1 MDKSQL
7 QQLVAI
13 AGEKSIL
20 TAKSD
25 ILCYS
30 YDSSLESQLQQYL
43 PSAVFIPDKAEAI
56 PPVMSFCHQHAIPV
70 IPRGAGTGQAG
81 GAVAK
86 YGGLII
92 DLSRLNRIIEID
104 TDNLQVIVEPG
115 VVHAD
120 LNQALAP
127 LGFSFPPD
135 PGSTKMATIAGM
147 ISYNASGMR
156 AMKYGTTREYVLGLD
171 VVLSDGREIRT
182 GGVACRSL
190 KTVSG
195 YDLTKLFVGAEGTL
209 GIITRARLKIM
220 PLPEKKGIAIAAF
233 NQLGDAGRAV
243 VEVFRN
249 KIVPSAIEILDKSAI
264 KAACL
269 YKPSIKLPT
278 DVAAVL
284 FFEVD
289 GPAAAVSYQAQR
301 VAEICAPIAAHVEW
315 TDAPEQVKVLWEA
328 RSVVGAASGRVR
340 PGATRVYIGE
350 DICVPITNVG
360 AALEGIQRIGEK
372 YDTIIVT
379 YGHVADGNFHSAPV
393 IDLESEEEIRRVRLV
408 ANEIHELALMLSGTV
423 TGEHGVGLV
432 RDQYMERE
440 HGAALEV
447 MRAIKN
453 ALDPKNIL
461 NPGKMALGGRR

>member
-1 MDKSQL
+1 MNISQL
-7 QQLVAI
+7 QQLIAI
-13 AGEKSIL
+13 AGNHAIL
-20 TAKSD
+20 SAKSD
-25 ILCYS
+25 LLSYS
-30 YDSSLESQLQQYL
+30 YDSSLESQINQYL
-43 PSAVFIPDKAEAI
+43 PSAVFIPENVQTISAVIK
-56 PPVMSFCHQHAIPV
+56 FCNQQGIPV

-81 GAVAK
+81 GAVASR
-86 YGGLII
+86 GGLII
-92 DLSRLNRIIEID
+92 DMSRLNKILEID
-104 TDNLQVIVEPG
+104 TDNLQVVVEPG

-120 LNQALAP
+120 LNIALAP

-171 VVLSDGREIRT
+171 VVLADGRSIRT
-182 GGVACRSL
+182 GGIDCRSL
-190 KTVSG
+190 KSVSG
-195 YDLTKLFVGAEGTL
+195 YDLTRLFVGAEGTL

-233 NQLGDAGRAV
+233 SQLGEAGKAV

-249 KIVPSAIEILDKSAI
+249 RIVPSAIEVLDKSAI

-269 YKPSIKLPT
+269 YKPSITLPQ
-278 DVAAVL
+278 DAAAVL

-289 GPAAAVSYQAQR
+289 GSANAVSYQAKR
-301 VAEICAPIAAHVEW
+301 VAEICAPIAAQVDW
-315 TDAPEQVKVLWEA
+315 TDDPEKVKVLWEA

-360 AALEGIQRIGEK
+360 TALEGIQRIGEK
-372 YDTIIVT
+372 HNTIIVT

-393 IDLESEEEIRRVRLV
+393 IDLESEEEIYRVRLV
-408 ANEIHELALMLSGTV
+408 ADDIHELALSLNGTV
-423 TGEHGVGLV
+423 TGEHGIGIV

-440 HGAALEV
+440 HGEALNV
-447 MRAIKN
+447 MRSIKF
-453 ALDPKNIL
+453 ALDPNNIL
-461 NPGKMALGGRR
+461 NPGKMALGER